1 MHETCII
8 IANGDLRLPANQ
20 QTWSTQL
27 RAEQAIADAAAS
39 LGVTLKRGHPVD
51 PVEGHGFIKS
61 QKHGLEVFR
70 SIPRDAPLI
79 VVETVWQYSHHILQ
93 GLYSHQGP
101 ILTIANWSGEWPGLV
116 GMLNLNASLTKLG
129 VPYSTLWSRDF
140 TDEWFL
146 TRFEQWLNGQPI
158 QHDASHVRGF
168 SEFAPSENDE
178 ILASKVASDLLQ
190 NHAILGVFDEGCMG
204 MYNAII
210 PDELLF
216 PIGISKERLS
226 QSALYYA
233 MTQINDSEAR
243 QVRQWLDRKGVQFRV
258 GSDGEKD
265 LTDDQVLQ
273 QCKMYIA
280 ALRIAD
286 EFGCDAIGIQYQQGL
301 KDLVPASDLVEGLL
315 NNCDRPPVNSLRNG
329 RALYDGKALPHFN
342 EVDECAGVDALVTN
356 RIWTELGF
364 DPETTLHDIRYGENF
379 EVDGKNEFVWT
390 FEISGAV
397 PPKHLTGGYR
407 GAICVRQPTM
417 TFRLGG
423 ATIKGICKPGEVVWS
438 RIFVEDDKL
447 KADLGRARAVELP
460 AEESERRWQMTNWEW
475 PMMHTVLNGIS
486 RNQMMARHKSNHIQ
500 VAYAPDA
507 EGANRALAVKAA
519 AFAQLGIDV
528 SICGTMHGL
537 QEKTSACV
545 GAEFAGITAKE

>member
-1 MHETCII
+1 MYETCIM

-27 RAEQAIADAAAS
+27 RAEQAIANAAAS
-39 LGVTLKRGHPVD
+39 LGVTVKRGHPVD

-146 TRFEQWLNGQPI
+146 TRLEQWLNGQPI
-158 QHDASHVRGF
+158 RHDASHVRSF
-168 SEFAPSENDE
+168 SEFAPNENDE

-315 NNCDRPPVNSLRNG
+315 NNCDRPPVNSLRDG
-329 RALYDGKALPHFN
+329 QALYEGKALPHFN
-342 EVDECAGVDALVTN
+342 EVDECAGVDALITN

-379 EVDGKNEFVWT
+379 EVDGKDEFVWT

-397 PPKHLTGGYR
+397 PPEHLIGGYR
-407 GAICVRQPTM
+407 GVVCVRQPNM

-423 ATIKGICKPGEVVWS
+423 ATTKGISKPGEVVWS
-438 RIFVEDDKL
+438 RVFVEENKL

-460 AEESERRWQMTNWEW
+460 QEESERRWQMTNWEW
-475 PMMHTVLNGIS
+475 PMMHAVLNGIS

-507 EGANRALAVKAA
+507 EAANRALAVKAA
-519 AFAQLGIDV
+519 AFTRLGIEV
-528 SICGTMHGL
+528 SICGTMHGIP
-537 QEKTSACV
+537 EKTSACV
-545 GAEFAGITAKE
+545 GAEVAASAAKE